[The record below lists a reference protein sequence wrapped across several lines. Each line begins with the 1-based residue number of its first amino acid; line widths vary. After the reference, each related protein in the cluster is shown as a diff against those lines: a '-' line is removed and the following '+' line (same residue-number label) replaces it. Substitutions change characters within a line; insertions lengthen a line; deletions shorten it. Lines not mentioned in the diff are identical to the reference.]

1 MGNDHFFLQ
10 GRDDSPLAAALH
22 LDLLEAGTCLTVD
35 ARDEMFKIF
44 YYGRGESIDLA
55 LHLYLESGKHI
66 WRSLR
71 RVLEWHFGRLDRI
84 ESLLDFAAGYGRV
97 TRHMARDL
105 GPERVWISEIDPG
118 AVEFQT
124 TTLGVNG
131 ILSTTDPEAFDPGR
145 KLSCITVSSLFTHLP
160 DARFRQ
166 WLDKLLSLV
175 QEGGLLAFSV
185 HDMGIAPEPD
195 PGDGILFHPSSESGS
210 LSTAEYG
217 STWVTEDYV
226 RGCLAQLAPDL
237 PVRRIP
243 RGLASFQD
251 LYIVTRGANA
261 SATPL
266 DSLRGGVDGFVEECR
281 LDTRRRLILQGW
293 VIDRHTKTAVR
304 EVRFHLG
311 GDLVERTEA
320 LIDRPEVAA
329 NYPGDGGV
337 GQGWRTELELP
348 EACDLSRAVLR
359 IEALGSD
366 GFVSILA
373 EGTVESFLIRLAL
386 YRRFERERENLSLQ
400 ETIRSER
407 ERFERQLADEKAAL
421 RNEIQQ
427 LEVRIAAMK
436 ASRFWK
442 LRDRW
447 FALKR
452 RLRLTD
458 EA

>member
-1 MGNDHFFLQ
+1 MGSDHFFLQ

-22 LDLLEAGTCLTVD
+22 PDLLESGTCLSVD

-71 RVLEWHFGRLDRI
+71 RLLEWHFGQLDRI

-97 TRHMARDL
+97 TRHMATDL
-105 GPERVWISEIDPG
+105 GPDRIWISEIDPG

-124 TTLGVNG
+124 TTLGVHG

-145 KLSCITVSSLFTHLP
+145 RLSCITVSSLFTHLP

-166 WLDKLLSLV
+166 WLERLLSLV

-185 HDMGIAPEPD
+185 HDMAIAPEPD
-195 PGDGILFHPSSESGS
+195 PGGGILFHPSSESGS

-226 RGCLAQLAPDL
+226 RGCLAQLAPGL
-237 PVRRIP
+237 PVHRIP

-251 LYIVTRGANA
+251 LYVVTKGGGISRE
-261 SATPL
+261 PL
-266 DSLRGGVDGFVEECR
+266 DSLQGGVDGFVEECR
-281 LDTRRRLILQGW
+281 LSTGRRLQMQGW
-293 VIDRHTKTAVR
+293 VIDRRTKTAAR
-304 EVRFHLG
+304 EIRCSIDGNLAG
-311 GDLVERTEA
+311 TTDA
-320 LIDRPEVAA
+320 LLDRPEVAA
-329 NYPGDGGV
+329 NFPGDAGV
-337 GQGWRTELELP
+337 GQGWRIEIALP

-359 IEALGSD
+359 LAALGSD
-366 GFVSILA
+366 GVLSTFA
-373 EGTVESFLIRLAL
+373 EGTIASFLTRLAL
-386 YRRFERERENLSLQ
+386 YRRLERERENTALQ
-400 ETIRSER
+400 EALRSER
-407 ERFERQLADEKAAL
+407 EGFERRLAEERVAL
-421 RNEIQQ
+421 GNEIRQ
-427 LEVRIAAMK
+427 LEARIAAMK
-436 ASRFWK
+436 ASRFWQ

-452 RLRLTD
+452 FLRLTTED
-458 EA
+458 

>member
-22 LDLLEAGTCLTVD
+22 LDLLESGTCLSVD

-71 RVLEWHFGRLDRI
+71 RLLEWHFGQLDRVG
-84 ESLLDFAAGYGRV
+84 SLLDFAAGYGRV
-97 TRHMARDL
+97 TRHMAKGL

-124 TTLGVNG
+124 STLGVHG

-166 WLDKLLSLV
+166 WLDKLLALV
-175 QEGGLLAFSV
+175 EDGGLLAFSV
-185 HDMGIAPEPD
+185 HDMTIAPEPD
-195 PGDGILFHPSSESGS
+195 PGSGILFHPSSESGS

-217 STWVTEDYV
+217 STWVTEEYV
-226 RGCLAQLAPDL
+226 RACLKELAPGL
-237 PVRRIP
+237 PVHRIP

-251 LYIVTRGANA
+251 LYIVTRGASA
-261 SATPL
+261 SSLSL
-266 DSLRGGVDGFVEECR
+266 DDLRGGVDGFVEECR

-293 VIDRHTKTAVR
+293 VIDRHTKAAVH
-304 EVRFHLG
+304 EIRFHLDG
-311 GDLVERTEA
+311 NLVDRTEA
-320 LIDRPEVAA
+320 LVDRPEVAA
-329 NYPGDGGV
+329 NYPGDAGV
-337 GQGWRTELELP
+337 GQGWRTELALP
-348 EACDLSRAVLR
+348 EACDLSRTVLR

-366 GFVSILA
+366 GFVSTLA

-407 ERFERQLADEKAAL
+407 ERFERQLVDERAAL
-421 RNEIQQ
+421 GNEIRR
-427 LEVRIAAMK
+427 LEVHIAAMK

-452 RLRLTD
+452 RLGLTT
-458 EA
+458 EV